1 MARSAWTLNSAKH
14 MIAESAGIHKRP
26 RVHSLLADALQNYG
40 LRLDNFIFRLNNFF
54 LPFNR
59 LGLHVRTVLDVK
71 KAMKDAGCPH
81 VKVRC
86 FSHPRFDGFINKG
99 IRSFGMRSD
108 IRIAGRPPL
117 SQAASIAG

>member
-1 MARSAWTLNSAKH
+1 MDVQVAIGDIVLNQEGGAEDKKAKAREN
-14 MIAESAGIHKRP
+14 
-26 RVHSLLADALQNYG
+26 RVLKTEA
-40 LRLDNFIFRLNNFF
+40 
-54 LPFNR
+54 
-59 LGLHVRTVLDVK
+59 VLDVK

-108 IRIAGRPPL
+108 IRIAGPFLR
-117 SQAASIAG
+117 AV